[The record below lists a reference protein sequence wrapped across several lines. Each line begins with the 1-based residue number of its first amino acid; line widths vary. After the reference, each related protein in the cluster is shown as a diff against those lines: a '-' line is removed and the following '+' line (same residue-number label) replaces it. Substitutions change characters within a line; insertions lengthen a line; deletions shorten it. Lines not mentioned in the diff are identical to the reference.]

1 MALLSSAETPIWM
14 FLVASVLVPLSVG
27 FGGKFLDM
35 WWQARTAKKA
45 EKKRKDGKWR
55 VIIRCFRVLCI
66 EFDLL
71 RFRSFD
77 TRLLDI
83 VPTLKKVL

>member
-1 MALLSSAETPIWM
+1 MEQQGSNLFWAFTSWIASIISPIALLSSAETPIWM

-45 EKKRKDGKWR
+45 EKKRKDGK
-55 VIIRCFRVLCI
+55 
-66 EFDLL
+66 
-71 RFRSFD
+71 
-77 TRLLDI
+77 
-83 VPTLKKVL
+83 